1 MNRPSTKLV
10 RVPVIVDVR
19 TFVQLQGKAKKHGV
33 HVVKYNSDFVV
44 SSVRDEKKTESERC
58 KA

>member
-1 MNRPSTKLV
+1 MNRKSTKLV

-44 SSVRDEKKTESERC
+44 SSVRDEKKADTDKI